1 MYQQFRRNGTA
12 GVKRS
17 TLRMLSDDAAA
28 TLSGVF
34 VSLVTTLF
42 MYYVMSVE
50 IKDEIKGIKDEMKG
64 IKDEI
69 KGIKDEMKKFKKDV
83 NDRFDR
89 LPGEFSKLFE
99 LKK

>member
-1 MYQQFRRNGTA
+1 
-12 GVKRS
+12 
-17 TLRMLSDDAAA
+17 MLSDDAAA
-28 TLSGVF
+28 TLIGIF

-50 IKDEIKGIKDEMKG
+50 IKDEMKG
-64 IKDEI
+64 IKDEL

-89 LPGEFSKLFE
+89 LPDEFSKLFE